1 MKKRKRRI
9 VAFFI
14 GFCLLLCG
22 AGSIQIQMRKDINDW
37 IKSADNPADGWIDL
51 DFMCTDDSAVELKSE
66 YTTDGARFTSPGQQ
80 TLVDAVPLEY
90 FQ

>member
-22 AGSIQIQMRKDINDW
+22 AGSIQIPVQA
-37 IKSADNPADGWIDL
+37 SGADGWIDL
-51 DFMCTDDSAVELKSE
+51 DFMCTDDTAVELKSE
-66 YTTDGARFTSPGQQ
+66 YTTDGAHFTSLGQQ